1 VTTRARRKAPAVLV
15 AAGVLSAT
23 ATVLAPA
30 QAEATPRHLAPAS
43 VAAAGPQPKQDAS
56 AVAGPSS
63 STASVAV
70 IRPTAGDPVL
80 EEASLRIRSE
90 LGAVGTSSRLVDCPP
105 AAERASCGESSS
117 AARIALGREDGIATI
132 QVTASLPDGL
142 ELRRHVR
149 VPPEAGGEDPSV
161 LAVRAVELL
170 RDIYIDI
177 PRVARR
183 SPSGAASARAPVAKE
198 GAPAPANGSTVAGR
212 ALVGVGLLQ
221 GRWGLGAAP
230 APVFGFGVSFLSRL
244 ALLATVAGPFH
255 KTIGSVVEGAIDTW
269 QTLGALQ
276 LRYEIGFT
284 YLRPYASAGVGA
296 FSLRV
301 QGHPE
306 TAPGMTT
313 AITPSKVAPL
323 VAVGAGVMIPI
334 ARWLAFT
341 LDVQEIV
348 TWPVL
353 DVTSS
358 GMVLGRAGGPS
369 DLVQAGLVLM
379 RP

>member
-1 VTTRARRKAPAVLV
+1 
-15 AAGVLSAT
+15 
-23 ATVLAPA
+23 
-30 QAEATPRHLAPAS
+30 
-43 VAAAGPQPKQDAS
+43 VAAADAAPKPPPAS
-56 AVAGPSS
+56 GPSS
-63 STASVAV
+63 STAASGPSSSTAIVAV
-70 IRPTAGDPVL
+70 IRPTGDDPVL
-80 EEASLRIRSE
+80 EEASRRIRSE
-90 LGAVGTSSRLVDCPP
+90 LDAVGTSSRLVDCPP
-105 AAERASCGESSS
+105 AADRASCGESSS

-149 VPPEAGGEDPSV
+149 VPPESGGEDPSV

-170 RDIYIDI
+170 RDIYLDI

-183 SPSGAASARAPVAKE
+183 SPSTAVAPRAPAAKPGKE
-198 GAPAPANGSTVAGR
+198 GPPPPAGGSTVAGR
-212 ALVGVGLLQ
+212 AMVGAGVLQ

-244 ALLATVAGPFH
+244 ALLATVTGPFH
-255 KTIGSVVEGAIDTW
+255 KAIGSSLEGTIDTW

-276 LRYEIGFT
+276 LRYEIGLP
-284 YLRPYASAGVGA
+284 YVRPYASAGGGL

-306 TAPGMTT
+306 TAPPGMTT

-323 VAVGAGVMIPI
+323 VAVGAGVMVPI

-353 DVTSS
+353 DVTSG

>member
-1 VTTRARRKAPAVLV
+1 
-15 AAGVLSAT
+15 
-23 ATVLAPA
+23 
-30 QAEATPRHLAPAS
+30 
-43 VAAAGPQPKQDAS
+43 
-56 AVAGPSS
+56 
-63 STASVAV
+63 
-70 IRPTAGDPVL
+70 VL

-90 LGAVGTSSRLVDCPP
+90 LDAVGTSNRLVDCSP
-105 AAERASCGESSS
+105 AADRAECGEISS
-117 AARIALGREDGIATI
+117 AARIALGREEGIATI
-132 QVTASLPDGL
+132 QVMANLPDGL

-170 RDIYIDI
+170 RDIYLDI

-183 SPSGAASARAPVAKE
+183 SPSTQAAPSGPVAKE
-198 GAPAPANGSTVAGR
+198 SPTPPASGSTIAGR
-212 ALVGVGLLQ
+212 ALLGAGVLQ

-230 APVFGFGVSFLSRL
+230 APVFGFGVSFQSRL
-244 ALLATVAGPFH
+244 ALLASVAGPFH
-255 KTIGSVVEGAIDTW
+255 KMIGSSLEGSIDTW

-276 LRYEIGFT
+276 LRYEIGLPV
-284 YLRPYASAGVGA
+284 LRPYASAGVGL

-301 QGHPE
+301 QSHPE

-323 VAVGAGVMIPI
+323 VAVGAGVMVPV

-353 DVTSS
+353 DVTSG

-369 DLVQAGLVLM
+369 DLVEVGLVLM